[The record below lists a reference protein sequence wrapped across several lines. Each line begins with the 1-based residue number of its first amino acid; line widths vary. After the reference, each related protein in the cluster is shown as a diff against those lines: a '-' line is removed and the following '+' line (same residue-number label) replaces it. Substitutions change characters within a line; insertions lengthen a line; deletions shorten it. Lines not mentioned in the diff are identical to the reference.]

1 MAPKKFNYAKAIKA
15 TGNEYVYAP
24 NDPRARTDFID
35 TGSYALNALLSGSVF
50 GGAPDNRSVLF
61 CGATSS
67 GKSYLTMRMA
77 KRASELGY
85 FILKVDSESDG
96 DEKSFLEFGFKER
109 GVDFEI
115 LKIKT
120 VEDLRVQLYT
130 VIDQY
135 KEYFKGL
142 SAEDFEKRD
151 KMLILIDSIGFLGT
165 KNSEKN
171 LKDGKVV
178 QQLKLPQQLKEFFR
192 DVTIDLNVLKIPL
205 YLITHTYE
213 ILDQYASNSATVDVG
228 KTASKVSGGSGS
240 AYSASVIVHLDP
252 KQKREETKVYSDKDG
267 KEVTRKITTGTYFT
281 AKAMKSRFVR
291 AGSSV
296 DVYLDYDKGLNKNFG
311 LQKFCEGTLVEKVS
325 RGSKGSFFKLLF
337 KKNPDGTCE
346 EVKSYVA
353 EIPNMLTQI
362 DEVVAKTFKFG
373 KSEASDDFVDT
384 EVELDDEP
392 STDVE
397 E

>member
-1 MAPKKFNYAKAIKA
+1 MAKGFNYAKAVKA
-15 TGNEYVYAP
+15 SGNEYIYAS

-35 TGSYALNALLSGSVF
+35 SGSYALNALLSGSVF
-50 GGAPDNRSVLF
+50 GGAPDNRSILF
-61 CGATSS
+61 AGPTSS

-96 DEKSFLEFGFKER
+96 DENSFLEFGFKER

-120 VEDLRVQLYT
+120 VEELRIQLYA

-135 KEYFKGL
+135 KEYIKGL
-142 SAEDFEKRD
+142 SVEEFEKRD
-151 KMLILIDSIGFLGT
+151 KLLILIDSIGFLGT

-192 DVTIDLNVLKIPL
+192 DVTIDLNVLKVPL

-213 ILDQYASNSATVDVG
+213 LMDPYASSSATVDVG
-228 KTASKVSGGSGS
+228 KTASKVSGGSGA
-240 AYSASVIVHLDP
+240 AYGASIIIHLEP

-267 KEVTRKITTGTYFT
+267 KEVTRKIATGTYFS

-325 RGSKGSFFKLLF
+325 RGSKGSFYKLLF
-337 KKNPDGTCE
+337 KKNPDGSCE

-353 EIPNMLTQI
+353 EIPNMLQQI

-373 KSEASDDFVDT
+373 KNEANSTFDDS
-384 EVELDDEP
+384 EVELTDE
-392 STDVE
+392 SSNTE
-397 E
+397 EE

>member
-1 MAPKKFNYAKAIKA
+1 MAKRFNYAKATKA

-24 NDPRARTDFID
+24 NDPRGRTDFID
-35 TGSYALNALLSGSVF
+35 TGSYALNAALSGSVF
-50 GGAPDNRSVLF
+50 GGAPDNRSVLL
-61 CGATSS
+61 CGPTSS

-96 DEKSFLEFGFKER
+96 DESAFHNFGFKER

-120 VEDLRVQLYT
+120 VEDLRIQLYAY
-130 VIDQY
+130 IDQY
-135 KEYFKGL
+135 KEYIKGL
-142 SAEDFEKRD
+142 SLEEFETRD
-151 KMLILIDSIGFLGT
+151 KLLILIDSIGFLGT

-171 LKDGKVV
+171 LKEGKVV

-192 DVTIDLNVLKIPL
+192 DITIDLNVLKVPL
-205 YLITHTYE
+205 FLITHTYE
-213 ILDQYASNSATVDVG
+213 LLDPYASSSATVDVG
-228 KTASKVSGGSGS
+228 KTASKVSGGSGP
-240 AYSASVIVHLDP
+240 AYSSSVILHLEP

-267 KEVTRKITTGTYFT
+267 KEVTRKVASGTYFSI
-281 AKAMKSRFVR
+281 KVMKSRFVR

-325 RGSKGSFFKLLF
+325 RGSKGSFYKLLF
-337 KKNPDGTCE
+337 KKNPDGSCE

-353 EIPNMLTQI
+353 EIPNMLPQI
-362 DEVVAKTFKFG
+362 DEVVAKMFKFG
-373 KSEASDDFVDT
+373 NNEAIASFDED
-384 EVELDDEP
+384 EVELTDES
-392 STDVE
+392 STE
-397 E
+397 EE